1 MARSFK
7 ALAAVLAVL
16 GMTCIALLD
25 RQVPAPPGLSLLRA
39 PPLAPHHLPS
49 PLRFAPSAERG

>member
-1 MARSFK
+1 MARPSIK

-25 RQVPAPPGLSLLRA
+25 RQVKTRLK
-39 PPLAPHHLPS
+39 PPLILPHPGHCIS
-49 PLRFAPSAERG
+49 